1 LLRRGLLHK
10 GARRFTH
17 EIRIHL
23 LQFSFPFAIPL
34 TMPRTFNLYG
44 TDSDLTAVRGSAGFL
59 CELAPDSPSVI
70 GAEHCYWPEELLG
83 SADEALRTS
92 ASLVLQIMRGLST
105 VGGLRILGTLEEPL
119 LEQASYSVQTLR
131 LDRWIRSQGIS
142 ACHFD
147 SYSPWLDR
155 LRQIRKVTGCAYE
168 LTASVPFGQANWIQ
182 RGILDLRKSIG
193 RPSELFRRIAPL
205 WWRVLSSVPTHK
217 SVATAPQGGIWC
229 YSTAYNYTKIA
240 LEYDAYFPQK
250 MNFLVE
256 DPATAG
262 KLLSQLGRDSYVL
275 YAWSRASDV
284 PSVSEV
290 REIGKSISKAVAE
303 VPLTGDEAVLRTVVL
318 KSEWW
323 DHFLK
328 RILPLAIFHQ
338 RTLERW
344 CDAVRPEMLV
354 VGNAGDERALLDYEP
369 AKRVPSVMLQH
380 GIMHWVYC
388 VADQPVTHFLIRGR
402 FFQNLVNENLRKRM
416 ILCNHP
422 QEIPA
427 SQQGSS
433 RAGILFITMPYRVAP
448 LFHDADLHDILSCLL
463 RVSHRSK
470 RPLFIRVH
478 PAERISSYQRLVSE
492 IQEEL
497 EFRCE
502 VVYSQGP
509 GGEDLLARCCVAV
522 LYFSTM
528 FLDCLR
534 HSIPIVSPGWH
545 WFPNKEHFREAKIF
559 NFASDLRH
567 LEELVNNGIDGRL
580 PSRAGS
586 LDEFLASTQPQE
598 ISRVLNDIWQSRSG
612 GYAGDLAMRPK
623 NVSS

>member
-1 LLRRGLLHK
+1 
-10 GARRFTH
+10 
-17 EIRIHL
+17 
-23 LQFSFPFAIPL
+23 
-34 TMPRTFNLYG
+34 MPQTFNLYG
-44 TDSDLTAVRGSAGFL
+44 ADSDLTTVHGSAGFL

-83 SADEALRTS
+83 SADEALRIS
-92 ASLVLQIMRGLST
+92 ASLVSKIMRRLSM
-105 VGGLRILGTLEEPL
+105 VGGLKILGNLEEPL
-119 LEQASYSVQTLR
+119 LEQASYIVQALR
-131 LDRWIRSQGIS
+131 LDRWIRAQGIS

-155 LRQIRKVTGCAYE
+155 LRQIRKVTGSAYE
-168 LTASVPFGQANWIQ
+168 LTASVPFGQANWVQ

-205 WWRVLSSVPTHK
+205 WWRVLSSVLTRK

-240 LEYDAYFPQK
+240 LEYDDYFPQK

-256 DPATAG
+256 DPATGG
-262 KLLSQLGRDSYVL
+262 KLLFQLGRDSHVL

-290 REIGKSISKAVAE
+290 REIGKSISNAMAE
-303 VPLTGDEAVLRTVVL
+303 VPLTADEAVLRAVVL
-318 KSEWW
+318 NSEWW

-344 CDAVRPEMLV
+344 CDAVQPEMLV

-380 GIMHWVYC
+380 GIMHWVYG
-388 VADQPVTHFLIRGR
+388 VADQPVTHFLIRGS

-416 ILCNHP
+416 ILCNYP
-422 QEIPA
+422 QQTAPT
-427 SQQGSS
+427 SQQDSS
-433 RAGILFITMPYRVAP
+433 RAGLLFITMPYRVAP
-448 LFHDADLHDILSCLL
+448 LFHEADLHDILSCLL
-463 RVSHRSK
+463 RVSQRYQ

-478 PAERISSYQRLVSE
+478 PAERISFYQKLVSE

-497 EFRCE
+497 GFRCE
-502 VVYSQGP
+502 VIYSQGS
-509 GGEDLLARCCVAV
+509 GAEDLLARSCVAV

-545 WFPNKEHFREAKIF
+545 WFPNKKHFREAKVF
-559 NFASDLRH
+559 NFASDLRQ
-567 LEELVNNGIDGRL
+567 LEELVGNGVDGRL
-580 PSRAGS
+580 PSRTGS
-586 LDEFLASTQPQE
+586 LGEFLASTPPQE
-598 ISRVLNDIWQSRSG
+598 ISRVLNDIWQSRPSR
-612 GYAGDLAMRPK
+612 DELTMRPE
-623 NVSS
+623 NA